1 MTTGNAIA
9 AAIAVALA
17 SVVPLPAEAAGH
29 EHQHGGA
36 HGEAQEAPRTEM
48 PPHGPMMGGRMMG
61 GRGMMA
67 EGPLPPEMVERM
79 QARMEEVMRPMLRDI
94 IREVMLEIER
104 EGVTAPGDPAGA
116 DQHAHHGDDA
126 ASGSP
131 STRAFRAANAAMHAA
146 MEIDFTDDAD
156 IDFARGMIG
165 HHEGA
170 IAMARILLEHGADE
184 ELRQLAEEII
194 ETQEAEIA
202 FLRDWLARHAE

>member
-1 MTTGNAIA
+1 MKTGSMLA
-9 AAIAVALA
+9 AALAVALA
-17 SVVPLPAEAAGH
+17 AGTAPYVEAAGH
-29 EHQHGGA
+29 EHRHGGA
-36 HGEAQEAPRTEM
+36 HEGPRTEM
-48 PPHGPMMGGRMMG
+48 PRHGHMRGGHPP
-61 GRGMMA
+61 GRGGMMA
-67 EGPLPPEMVERM
+67 DGPMSPEMVERM

-104 EGVTAPGDPAGA
+104 EGVVAPGDAAGA
-116 DQHAHHGDDA
+116 DAHAHDGEEPD
-126 ASGSP
+126 SGSP
-131 STRAFRAANAAMHAA
+131 ATRAFRAANAAMHEA
-146 MEIDFTDDAD
+146 MDIDFTDDAD

-170 IAMARILLEHGADE
+170 IEMARILLEHGEDE